1 MKPKLLLSFGFSK
14 MWSFKTRY
22 NTQSKYIIY
31 ILSSSKP
38 KKQKKKK
45 TTWKVLYFSK
55 KNFLNFGMTAN
66 QVVR

>member
-45 TTWKVLYFSK
+45 KHPEKFYIFPK
-55 KNFLNFGMTAN
+55 KISWILGWLLIKS
-66 QVVR
+66 